1 MSIQRTRKGWRRYLS
16 GQRFFV
22 FHRAVGV
29 ALLVCG
35 LALSDLVTA
44 DEVAIDGVTNWI
56 SNPSFEAGD
65 DGDPVD
71 WFFSRVH
78 EEVISR
84 HAGDLGRNGSAGISL
99 EGRGGLALGRWL
111 TPYSIPL
118 EPGGRY
124 RISFWYRGH
133 GGQVYLTG
141 NQTEWTAAGRL
152 SVDTARSFRT
162 VVAKPDDCTDW
173 QRHEAVFVAPGYPA
187 WAQLCLAV
195 SGRHT
200 CQFDDVFMERPG
212 LRLLAPQCPTFCPV
226 GKPVTLKLWAAELVG
241 RAADAVQWK
250 IGSGLTIIDASL
262 DVATATWTLVVAADQ
277 SADLELTAIPSGGR
291 PLRLTHPSFFRVL
304 RLGDQRTFTFAAI
317 TDAHFYRPG
326 RNERNDLFGKV
337 VSTINAL
344 DPLFVLSL
352 GDQMEAHNGKRDEE
366 KKLICQAVR
375 EQLGRLEPPVFPVAG
390 NHEID
395 RGYEGVGSRWY
406 QEKELG
412 FPRFWSFNVGDVRV
426 AGLDLSS
433 PGMAAREHGGSFC
446 DRQQASW
453 LETWLAEQPAALTV
467 VAGHISPF
475 GEWTRGA
482 DRDRL
487 LAQLLGQ
494 RVDLMLCGHTHFT
507 DDRVVPNG
515 ITTPP
520 WPRPTPFPS
529 GRWPQLTDQTVVLTT
544 TTTCAF
550 PLGNTKTRGYRY
562 LLVRDGRLS
571 WQAVLPPSLAISR
584 QERPDGGTEFSISNG
599 NELAI
604 TGLPLVARVP
614 GTATVTVNG
623 QAAAFEAVQAD
634 TDHCQV
640 IVSIDVPKQA
650 SITCSIAPAAAGD

>member
-1 MSIQRTRKGWRRYLS
+1 MSIQRAWKGRRLCLAGYRVVRDRRD
-16 GQRFFV
+16 G
-22 FHRAVGV
+22 GI
-29 ALLVCG
+29 ALLACL
-35 LALSDLVTA
+35 LALSTPVRA

-71 WFFSRVH
+71 WCFSREH
-78 EEVISR
+78 EEVIGR
-84 HAGDLGRNGSAGISL
+84 HAGDLGRNGSAGIAL
-99 EGRGGLALGRWL
+99 EGRGGLALGRWF
-111 TPYSIPL
+111 TPYRIPL
-118 EPGGRY
+118 APGGRY
-124 RISFWYRGH
+124 RISFWYRGQ

-162 VVAKPDDCTDW
+162 VVAKPDDATDW
-173 QRHEAVFVAPGYPA
+173 RRHEAVFVAPGYPA
-187 WAQLCLAV
+187 WAQLCLAI
-195 SGRHT
+195 SGRKA
-200 CQFDDVFMERPG
+200 CQFDDVFLERPG
-212 LRLLAPQCPTFCPV
+212 LQLLTPRCPTFCPA
-226 GKPVTLKLWAAELVG
+226 GEPVTLKLWAPELVG
-241 RAADAVQWK
+241 LTADAVQWR
-250 IGSGLTIIDASL
+250 IDSGLTIIDASL
-262 DVATATWTLVVAADQ
+262 DAATATWTLVVIATR
-277 SADLELTAIPSGGR
+277 SADLDLTAVPVGGQ
-291 PLRLTHPSFFRVL
+291 PLRLFHRSFFRVL
-304 RLGDQRTFTFAAI
+304 EPGDQQVFTFAAV
-317 TDAHFYRPG
+317 TDMHFYRPG
-326 RNERNDLFGKV
+326 PNERNDLFGKV
-337 VSTINAL
+337 ASTINAL

-352 GDQMEAHNGKRDEE
+352 GDQIEAHNGKRDEE

-395 RGYEGVGSRWY
+395 RGYEGAGTRWY

-412 FPRFWSFNVGDVRV
+412 FPRFWSFKVGEVRV

-446 DRQQASW
+446 DRQQADW
-453 LETWLAEQPAALTV
+453 LETWLTKQPAALTV

-475 GEWTRGA
+475 GEWTQGS
-482 DRDRL
+482 DRVRF

-494 RVDLMLCGHTHFT
+494 RIDLMLCGHTHFT

-515 ITTPP
+515 ITAPP
-520 WPRPTPFPS
+520 WPQPTPFPS
-529 GRWPQLTDQTVVLTT
+529 GSWTQLTDKTMVLTT

-550 PLGNTKTRGYRY
+550 PLGKTKTRGYRY

-584 QERPDGGTEFSISNG
+584 HERPDGGTDFAISNG
-599 NELAI
+599 NEQAI
-604 TGLPLVARVP
+604 TGLPLVARVR
-614 GTATVTVNG
+614 GAATVTVNG

-634 TDHCQV
+634 ADHCQV

-650 SITCSIAPAAAGD
+650 SITCSIAPASAGD